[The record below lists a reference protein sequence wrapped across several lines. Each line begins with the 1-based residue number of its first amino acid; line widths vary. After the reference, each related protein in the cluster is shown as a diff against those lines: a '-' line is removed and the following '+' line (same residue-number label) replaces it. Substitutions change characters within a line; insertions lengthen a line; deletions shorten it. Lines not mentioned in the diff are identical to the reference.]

1 MFKKIKNYFLSGLVV
16 FLPLALTV
24 YLIFLAMNFAE
35 GVFGK
40 FLKPIFAENFGFYF
54 SGLSIIMG
62 VYVIVVIGF
71 FVTHFVGK
79 KVYDFFENLLTKVPL
94 VKQIYP
100 ALKEMAV
107 FLFARDR
114 MGAFKKVVLV
124 EYPRK
129 GMFAFGFLTNDS
141 AEKLCKLTGKDLC
154 NVFIPG
160 SPTPITGYAT
170 LIPRKEII
178 LTDISVEEA
187 FKFIVSGG
195 VVNPN

>member
-1 MFKKIKNYFLSGLVV
+1 MLKKIKNYFLSGLVV

-35 GVFGK
+35 GIFGK

-71 FVTHFVGK
+71 LVTHFIGK
-79 KVYDFFENLLTKVPL
+79 KVYDLFENLLIKVPI

-100 ALKEMAV
+100 ALKEMVV
-107 FLFARDR
+107 FLFTRDR
-114 MGAFKKVVLV
+114 MGSFGKVVIA

-129 GMFAFGFLTNDS
+129 GMYALGFLTNES
-141 AEKLCKLTGKDLC
+141 AEKISRLTGKELC
-154 NVFIPG
+154 NVFIPSAPG
-160 SPTPITGYAT
+160 PLTGYVT
-170 LIPRKEII
+170 LIPKKEII
-178 LTDISVEEA
+178 LTDISIEEA

-195 VVNPN
+195 VVNPI

>member
-1 MFKKIKNYFLSGLVV
+1 MLKKIKNYFLSGLVV

-35 GVFGK
+35 GIFGK

-71 FVTHFVGK
+71 LVTHFIGK
-79 KVYDFFENLLTKVPL
+79 KVYDFFENLLIKVPI

-100 ALKEMAV
+100 ALKEMVV
-107 FLFARDR
+107 FLFTRDR
-114 MGAFKKVVLV
+114 MGSFGKVVIA

-129 GMFAFGFLTNDS
+129 GMYALGFLTNES
-141 AEKLCKLTGKDLC
+141 AEKISRLTGKELC
-154 NVFIPG
+154 NVFIPSAPG
-160 SPTPITGYAT
+160 PLTGYVT
-170 LIPRKEII
+170 LIPKKEII
-178 LTDISVEEA
+178 LTDISIEEA

-195 VVNPN
+195 VVNPI

>member
-1 MFKKIKNYFLSGLVV
+1 MLKKIKNYFLSGLVV

-35 GVFGK
+35 GIFGK

-71 FVTHFVGK
+71 LVTHFIGK
-79 KVYDFFENLLTKVPL
+79 KVYDFFDNLLIKVPI

-100 ALKEMAV
+100 ALKEMVV
-107 FLFARDR
+107 FLFTRDR
-114 MGAFKKVVLV
+114 MGSFGKVVIA

-129 GMFAFGFLTNDS
+129 GMYALGFLTNES
-141 AEKLCKLTGKDLC
+141 AEKISRLTGKELC
-154 NVFIPG
+154 NVCIPSAPG
-160 SPTPITGYAT
+160 PLTGYVT
-170 LIPRKEII
+170 LIPKKEII
-178 LTDISVEEA
+178 LTDISIEEA

-195 VVNPN
+195 VVNPI

>member
-1 MFKKIKNYFLSGLVV
+1 MIKKIKNYFLSGLVV

-35 GVFGK
+35 GIFGR

-54 SGLSIIMG
+54 SGLSIIIG

-79 KVYDFFENLLTKVPL
+79 KVYDFFENLLIKVPI

-100 ALKEMAV
+100 ALKEMV
-107 FLFARDR
+107 IFLFTRDR
-114 MGAFKKVVLV
+114 LGSFRKVVLV

-129 GMFAFGFLTNDS
+129 GMYALGFLTNDT
-141 AEKLCKLTGKDLC
+141 AEKICNATGKELC
-154 NVFIPG
+154 NVFIPSAPG
-160 SPTPITGYAT
+160 PLTGYVT
-170 LIPRKEII
+170 LIPKKEII
-178 LTDISVEEA
+178 ITDISVEEA

-195 VVNPN
+195 VVNPI